1 MRTLNEIEARL
12 TLIYGNS
19 FVNVKRL
26 NWVDLEVEGKENSYL
41 IILDHEG
48 SGIIKIDG
56 EPYFELDNY
65 HVIVPLPVGKHKIS
79 VEMSEYKDFGER
91 VRSSPGIPYYVDLD
105 FNAYR
110 LYVYGIQVLDL
121 IKSVEDEELRNDLV
135 HALTKAL
142 KEAYFETISNDQ
154 LFIISK
160 LAKTSLDLNRIYNE
174 LEYSMEEDKNRDKYR
189 RGLEVLKEELSKVR
203 EKYGKRGVLIGIGH
217 AHIDTAWLWPFD
229 ETKRKV
235 IRTFSTVLTLLD
247 KYNFRF
253 IQSSALYYEWVK
265 ESYPKL
271 FEKIKE
277 KVKENKWELGAFYVE
292 SDTNMV
298 SGESL
303 SRQLLYSQRFYLE
316 NFGKIAK
323 ILWLPDTFGFS
334 ASLPQIAKLGGIELF
349 ATHKVF
355 WNDTNKFPYNV
366 FKWVSPNN
374 EYLPSVA
381 FGNGKGGYN
390 SDFSASSVLE
400 QYKNWREK
408 DQPVLYSF
416 GYGDGGGGPNE
427 EMLIRAEAI
436 DLLPILPSVKFEE
449 IKVNP
454 INEWRGELYLE
465 THRGVLTSHSKMKL
479 LNRKAEVSLREAELW
494 SSLANNYNKERF
506 RSLWKIVLKNQFHD
520 VLPGSAI
527 KDVYKVAYE
536 ELEKV
541 IEEAES
547 IAKESMLKLL
557 GSQGEEVY
565 LFNSLNWDR
574 DEYVEIN
581 GKFYKVKVPSIGFTV
596 LKPGK
601 IKEKVYVKESEDCYQ
616 IENKFFILK
625 LGKDG
630 ELLSLYDKE
639 AGREVLKGPSN
650 VLIFYENIPG
660 WADAWDIEKG
670 YEETK
675 FVIKASSSTIIKDT
689 IVDVKYTYK
698 FRNSEIYQT
707 VRIYPDYR
715 RIDFITTLRMRDR
728 ELLLKVWFNF
738 DVNTDKAV
746 SDIPFGVIERFTW
759 QNTSWDK
766 ARFEVPIQKFVD
778 FSEGN
783 YGIAL
788 LSEGKYGVS
797 LRGTSVGL
805 SLSKTPLYPDPTTDL
820 EEVIFTY
827 SLYPHLGD
835 WRKAEVIK
843 KAYELNI
850 PIKVIM
856 GKSVEKEKSLVKI
869 DKLILEAVK
878 IAEDDNSLV
887 FRLYDVENVRD
898 ECEIDLPF
906 EVLSVESLDLLELN
920 KVPRMVKVEGNK
932 VRVSFKNRDILTL
945 RLRYKIA

>member
-1 MRTLNEIEARL
+1 MRTLNELEARL

-26 NWVDLEVEGKENSYL
+26 NWINLEIEGKENSYL

-48 SGIIKIDG
+48 SGLIKIDG
-56 EPYFELDNY
+56 EPYFELDKY
-65 HVIVPLPVGKHKIS
+65 HVIIPLPVGKHKIS
-79 VEMSEYKDFGER
+79 VEMSEYKDFGEK
-91 VRSSPGIPYYVDLD
+91 VHPSPGIPYYAELD

-110 LYVYGIQVLDL
+110 LYIYGTQVLDL
-121 IKSVEDEELRNDLV
+121 IKSVEDEELRNDLIY
-135 HALTKAL
+135 ALTKAL

-160 LAKTSLDLNRIYNE
+160 LAKTSLDLSRIYKE
-174 LEYSMEEDKNRDKYR
+174 LEYRMEEDKNREKYKK
-189 RGLEVLKEELSKVR
+189 GLEVLKEELLKLK

-265 ESYPKL
+265 EIYPEL
-271 FEKIKE
+271 FEKIKV

-292 SDTNMV
+292 SDTNMI

-303 SRQLLYSQRFYLE
+303 ARQLLYSQRFYLE
-316 NFGKIAK
+316 NFDKIAK

-366 FKWVSPNN
+366 FKWVTPNN
-374 EYLPSVA
+374 DYLPSIA

-390 SDFSASSVLE
+390 SDFSVSSVLE

-454 INEWRGELYLE
+454 IDEWKGELYLE
-465 THRGVLTSHSKMKL
+465 THRGVFTSHSKMKL

-494 SSLANNYNKERF
+494 SSLAGNYDKERF
-506 RSLWKIVLKNQFHD
+506 RRLWKIVLKNQFHD

-541 IEEAES
+541 IEEAEN
-547 IAKESMLKLL
+547 IAKEAMLKLL
-557 GSQGEEVY
+557 GSQGEEIY

-574 DEYVEIN
+574 EEYVEIN
-581 GKFYKVKVPSIGFTV
+581 GKFYKVKVPSIGFTAF
-596 LKPGK
+596 KPEEV
-601 IKEKVYVKESEDCYQ
+601 KEKVNVKEFEDYYQ
-616 IENKFFILK
+616 IENKFFVLK
-625 LGKDG
+625 LGKEG
-630 ELLSLYDKE
+630 KLLSLYDKE
-639 AGREVLKGPSN
+639 AKREVLKGPSN
-650 VLIFYENIPG
+650 VLTFYENIPG

-670 YEETK
+670 YEETN
-675 FVIKASSSTIIKDT
+675 FVVKASSSTVIEDT
-689 IVDVKYTYK
+689 VVNVKYTYK
-698 FRNSEIYQT
+698 FRNSEVYQI
-707 VRIYPDYR
+707 VRIYPDHR

-728 ELLLKVWFNF
+728 ELLLKAWFNF
-738 DVNTDKAV
+738 DVNTDKAI

-759 QNTSWDK
+759 QNTSWDM

-778 FSEGN
+778 LSEGN
-783 YGIAL
+783 YGVAL

-805 SLSKTPLYPDPTTDL
+805 SLTKTPLYPDPTTDL
-820 EEVIFTY
+820 EEVTFTY
-827 SLYPHLGD
+827 SLYPHIGD

-843 KAYELNI
+843 RAYELNI
-850 PIKVIM
+850 PIKIVR
-856 GKSVEKEKSLVKI
+856 GKSAEKEKSFVKI
-869 DKLILEAVK
+869 NNLILEAVK
-878 IAEDDNSLV
+878 IAEDDDSLI

-898 ECEIDLPF
+898 ECEIVLPF
-906 EVLSVESLDLLELN
+906 EVLSAESLDLLELN
-920 KVPRMVKVEGNK
+920 RVPRVVKVESNK